1 MRFGQ
6 QQMSQP
12 GPWAFL
18 IAEGLWASHRKKQEV
33 SEVGK
38 LAGIKIK
45 YEFICFPDS
54 KVLLVNIDVSNS
66 LI

>member
-12 GPWAFL
+12 RPW
-18 IAEGLWASHRKKQEV
+18 AEGLWASHQKKQEV